1 MLLKYFNI
9 LAEEGSDS
17 ELISLLGLIPLYF
30 LAHHQTAFQTSC
42 STTKSRLPPR
52 QNIAMGQITAMECGV
67 FAAPGL

>member
-17 ELISLLGLIPLYF
+17 ELILLLGLIPLYF

-42 STTKSRLPPR
+42 SATKSHPPLR
-52 QNIAMGQITAMECGV
+52 NISMGQITAMECGV